1 MSAQSSTRN
10 VDAAHGAALEAALE
24 AALGVLADNR
34 SRWMETPTAER
45 LDMLKTIRANVV
57 EQADAWVDLAL
68 KRKGLAADSPLAGE
82 EWSSGP
88 WVTLTTVDR
97 LIESLSRTKDPDF
110 AAGFPSRTT
119 TTEQLAV
126 EVFPRSLF
134 DRLLMSGVSAEIWM
148 EPGLDRDGLAGTLGD
163 PSACSSEALT
173 GKLSLVLGAGNITSI
188 APLDALHRLFVDDS
202 VVILKLNPV
211 LETLAPVF
219 GRVLE
224 PLISAGVLRI
234 VTGGADVGAWLA
246 NHPQVQTLHIT
257 GSGQSHD
264 TIVFGPGADGE
275 ARRAQASPLNTRPI
289 TSELGG
295 VSPTIVLPGRWTAAD
310 LRYQA
315 EHVATQKLHNAGFN
329 CVAAQVLI
337 LHDDWDQADAFEAEV
352 REAIQRVPA
361 RPLYYPGT
369 TERLG
374 QYAARFEGPGTE
386 AASGSDRLVTRMG
399 SDDIADGYVC
409 STEVFGP
416 AMSILRLPGT
426 SVSAYLEAAVAFAND
441 QLHGTLAANII
452 IDPQAEKTLG
462 RAFETTLSRLR
473 YGTVGINAWSG
484 LGYLLTQTP
493 WGGYPG
499 ATVSDVQSGV
509 GFVHNVYMFSKAQRS
524 IVRAPFRPFPRN
536 LLHGDFSL
544 LPRPPWFVTNKQAGK
559 VAKAL
564 VDFQDRPGWHKL
576 PGIFAHALRG

>member
-1 MSAQSSTRN
+1 MSAESSTPN
-10 VDAAHGAALEAALE
+10 VDAAHRAALEAALV
-24 AALGVLADNR
+24 VLDDNR
-34 SRWMETPTAER
+34 SRWRETPTAER
-45 LDMLKTIRANVV
+45 LDMLKAIRANVV
-57 EQADAWVDLAL
+57 DQAEAWVDLAL

-97 LIESLSRTKDPDF
+97 LIESLSHAKDPDF

-119 TTEQLAV
+119 TTDQLAV

-148 EPGLDRDGLAGTLGD
+148 EPGLERDWLAATMGD
-163 PSACSSEALT
+163 PSACSTAALT

-211 LETLAPVF
+211 LESLAPVF
-219 GRVLE
+219 ERVLE

-234 VTGGADVGAWLA
+234 VTGGTEVGAWLA

-264 TIVFGPGADGE
+264 TIVFGPGPDGE
-275 ARRAQASPLNTRPI
+275 RRRAQASPLNTRPI

-295 VSPTIVLPGRWTAAD
+295 VSPTIVMPGRWTAAD

-337 LHDDWDQADAFEAEV
+337 LHDDWDQADSFEAEV
-352 REAIQRVPA
+352 RAAIQRAPA

-374 QYAARFEGPGTE
+374 QYGARFEGSRSE
-386 AASGSDRLVTRMG
+386 AVSGSDRLVTRMG
-399 SDDIADGYVC
+399 SDEVADGYVC
-409 STEVFGP
+409 STEVFAP
-416 AMSILRLPGT
+416 AMSILRLPGA
-426 SVSAYLEAAVAFAND
+426 SVSAYLDAAVAFAND

-462 RAFETTLSRLR
+462 KAFETALSRLR

-499 ATVSDVQSGV
+499 ATIDDVQSGV

-544 LPRPPWFVTNKQAGK
+544 LPRPPWFVTNRQAGK

-564 VDFQDRPGWHKL
+564 VNFQARPGWHKL

>member
-1 MSAQSSTRN
+1 MSAESSTQN
-10 VDAAHGAALEAALE
+10 FDPVDHSALEAALV
-24 AALGVLADNR
+24 VLDENK
-34 SRWMETPTAER
+34 SSWTEVPTVER
-45 LDMLKTIRANVV
+45 IEMLRTVRTNIVD
-57 EQADAWVDLAL
+57 QAQVWVDLAL

-97 LIESLSRTKDPDF
+97 LIESLSQAGRPAF
-110 AAGFPSRTT
+110 AASFPNRVTT
-119 TTEQLAV
+119 TDQLAV

-148 EPGLDRDGLAGTLGD
+148 EPGLDRAALAGTMGD
-163 PSACSSEALT
+163 PAACSSEALT

-188 APLDALHRLFVDDS
+188 APLDALHKLFVDDS

-211 LETLAPVF
+211 LESLATMF
-219 GRVLE
+219 ERVLE

-246 NHPQVQTLHIT
+246 NHPLVQTLHIT

-275 ARRAQASPLNTRPI
+275 RRRAQASPLNTRPM

-295 VSPTIVLPGRWTAAD
+295 VSPTIVIPGHWTAAD

-329 CVAAQVLI
+329 CVAAQMLI
-337 LHDDWDQADAFEAEV
+337 LHDDWDQAGAFEAEV
-352 REAIQRVPA
+352 RTAIQNAPA

-374 QYAARFEGPGTE
+374 QYAARFPHSDGPQAS
-386 AASGSDRLVTRMG
+386 AASDRLVTRLG
-399 SDDIADGYVC
+399 TDATTDGYVC

-416 AMSILRLPGT
+416 AMSILRLPGGST
-426 SVSAYLEAAVAFAND
+426 SAYLEAAIAFAND
-441 QLHGTLAANII
+441 QLHGTLAANIL
-452 IDPQAEKTLG
+452 IDPKTEKSMGPT
-462 RAFETTLSRLR
+462 FETAVSKLR

-493 WGGYPG
+493 WGGFPG
-499 ATVSDVQSGV
+499 ATLSDVQSGV

-524 IVRAPFRPFPRN
+524 IVRAPFRSFPRN

-544 LPRPPWFVTNKQAGK
+544 LPRPPWFVTNKRAGK
-559 VAKAL
+559 VAKSL
-564 VDFQDRPGWHKL
+564 VDFQAKPGWHKL